1 MVPWAWIS
9 YFGCD
14 LFEVKIV
21 GFLRHLFRVY
31 TFADLGLIP
40 VCSVIYPFHTEV
52 VILHF
57 HLNLGGGVMG
67 ASGFIA
73 AQTVLANK

>member
-1 MVPWAWIS
+1 MVAWVWIS
-9 YFGCD
+9 YSGCD
-14 LFEVKIV
+14 QFELKIV

-40 VCSVIYPFHTEV
+40 VCLVTYPLHTEV

-57 HLNLGGGVMG
+57 LLNLGGGVMG

-73 AQTVLANK
+73 AQTVLANR